1 MSTTFVVGKIDNRKC
16 KIGTGALVE
25 KKRRFLDDGREFFG
39 NGRFEKDG
47 AKHVGALECEINNEE
62 GGSENFLCIY
72 VRDLILQM

>member
-1 MSTTFVVGKIDNRKC
+1 MFFG
-16 KIGTGALVE
+16 
-25 KKRRFLDDGREFFG
+25 DGREFFG